1 MQQPQSVKLTTS
13 VLSLARLGKSI
24 VIASLLM
31 LVACSGGS
39 DSERLW
45 QRYHQALSDSL
56 SEQPVPVQ
64 PTPLPV
70 MPRSDALRLEIER
83 FSVGLLDTL
92 RLDHCRLSQLIAQ
105 RNSALG
111 IAQSPQARLRY
122 ELDSLKAIDECLQNA
137 QSAVDND
144 PRIHS
149 MLTDARAHKVQTL
162 PLYIDQLLTRG
173 DSFRQALRAHS
184 AGHASD
190 DSSDL
195 EAALAALQYL
205 QQLFTQAVAGHFGQL
220 DLEPYNQHLRT
231 LAQSDALPRQWR
243 TMHQTE
249 AWLRAIN
256 QQLAGAAEQLECTST
271 SASGSPAQS
280 QRLQTLMQTVYLA
293 QVEPRLTRWNADQQ
307 LITSQLNKLSAF
319 SVQPEWQQYINQLI
333 GSDSHAEQVRALTVE
348 HSRLWQQLRAQCQLT
363 TDPLD
368 S

>member
-24 VIASLLM
+24 VIASLLA
-31 LVACSGGS
+31 LAACSGGS

-45 QRYHQALSDSL
+45 QNYHQALSDSL
-56 SEQPVPVQ
+56 GEQPVRIQ

-70 MPRSDALRLEIER
+70 MPRADALRLEIER

-137 QSAVDND
+137 QSAADND

-149 MLTDARAHKVQTL
+149 MLTEARAHKVENL

-195 EAALAALQYL
+195 KTTLAALEYL
-205 QQLFTQAVAGHFGQL
+205 QQLFTQAMAGDFGLL

-243 TMHQTE
+243 TMQQTE
-249 AWLRAIN
+249 AWLRSIN
-256 QQLAGAAEQLECTST
+256 QQLAGAADQLECISA
-271 SASGSPAQS
+271 SASGFPAQA
-280 QRLQTLMQTVYLA
+280 QRLQTLMQTVYLG
-293 QVEPRLTRWNADQQ
+293 QVEPQLTRWNADQQ
-307 LITSQLNKLSAF
+307 LIATQLKKLSAF
-319 SVQPEWQQYINQLI
+319 SVQAEWQQYINQLI
-333 GSDSHAEQVRALTVE
+333 GSDSHGEQVRVLTVE
-348 HSRLWQQLRAQCQLT
+348 HNRLWQHLRAQCQLT
-363 TDPLD
+363 TDPPD
-368 S
+368 N